1 MSERTENNIEM
12 IRKNGLEAFVWA
24 VPDAIDQLT
33 DMLQAKEVPANIKAL
48 LIQMILERGLGKPE
62 ETVNMTV
69 KNADM
74 EAAYAAVDRMVEE
87 IRRSEEEKKNA
98 VALKKSSTQ

>member
-1 MSERTENNIEM
+1 MSEKTVNSIEM
-12 IRKNGLEAFVWA
+12 IRKNGLEAFMRA

-69 KNADM
+69 KSADM
-74 EAAYAAVDRMVEE
+74 DAAYAAVDRMVEE
-87 IRRSEEEKKNA
+87 IRRSGGESN
-98 VALKKSSTQ
+98 SH

>member
-1 MSERTENNIEM
+1 MSDNVMKNIEM
-12 IRKNGLEAFVWA
+12 IRKDGLDRFMKM
-24 VPDAIDQLT
+24 VPQAIRQLT
-33 DMLQAKEVPANIKAL
+33 LMLGDPEIPPNVKAM
-48 LIQMILERGLGKPE
+48 LIQMILDRGLGKPE

-87 IRRSEEEKKNA
+87 IRRSEG
-98 VALKKSSTQ
+98 